1 MAIEVTP
8 QLLEAL
14 VQVISGG
21 PGLGER
27 RTIGIYRS
35 GPEIDG
41 FMRACGANAVSTG
54 SRLPSLAG
62 TLTLVLE
69 RDDAREVLTRVIEA
83 AANPADFQDAEHHQR
98 VIDYLN
104 ARLVADGMILKQ
116 LDGRM
121 RCLPISQ
128 GSHVTSH
135 LSLAAS
141 VFRFDTVQ
149 ADLKRAIDS
158 ADQDPEDAVTAASSL
173 LESLCRSV
181 LIEMGRPLPDRKDI
195 TSLYKA
201 IREPLGLN
209 AARDDLPLEISDDV
223 RSILSALNTIVQSV
237 GALRTHAGDAHGRE
251 RGFKRID
258 GRIARLAI
266 YTASAATLFLLE
278 TWEKQTGRALTVHQ

>member
-1 MAIEVTP
+1 MAIQVTP

-14 VQVISGG
+14 AQVVSGG

-35 GPEIDG
+35 GPEIAS
-41 FMRACGANAVSTG
+41 FMRTCGVATLGAG
-54 SRLPSLAG
+54 SRLPALAWA
-62 TLTLVLE
+62 LE
-69 RDDAREVLTRVIEA
+69 QVTQRDDAAEVMTRIVEA
-83 AANPADFQDAEHHQR
+83 AANPADFQDPEHHQR
-98 VIDYLN
+98 VVDYLN
-104 ARLVADGMILKQ
+104 VRLAADGMVLTK

-121 RCLPISQ
+121 RCVPISQ

-135 LSLAAS
+135 LSLAAA

-173 LESLCRSV
+173 LESLCRSI

-195 TSLYKA
+195 ATLYKA
-201 IREPLGLN
+201 VREPLGLS
-209 AARDDLPLEISDDV
+209 AARDDMPPEISDDV
-223 RSILSALNTIVQSV
+223 RSILGALNTIVQSV

-266 YTASAATLFLLE
+266 YTASAAALFLLE
-278 TWEKQTGRALTVHQ
+278 TWEKQTGRALRVH